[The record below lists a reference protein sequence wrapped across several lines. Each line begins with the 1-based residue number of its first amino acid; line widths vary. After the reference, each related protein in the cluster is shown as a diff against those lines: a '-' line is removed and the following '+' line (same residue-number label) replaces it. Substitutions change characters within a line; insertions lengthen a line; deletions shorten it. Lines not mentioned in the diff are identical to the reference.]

1 MIAHRSIVRYNQ
13 MSDSFREFQWKCEE
27 KYSKFTEHSSLDRC
41 HLLNHKKECNQ
52 KNCPKYENL
61 DS

>member
-1 MIAHRSIVRYNQ
+1 
-13 MSDSFREFQWKCEE
+13 MSDSFREFQWKCKE

-41 HLLNHKKECNQ
+41 HLLNHKKECNEN
-52 KNCPKYENL
+52 NCPKYENM